1 MACGYVMSSWHHLI
15 ASCRRVDGFE
25 PKYPELVLKFH
36 LEEDRVMEKKNN
48 SGYNDSNCGCS
59 RQSFVS
65 VDNSEGSPGSVL
77 SDSRAEQ
84 VVTRGSSDRVSSM

>member
-1 MACGYVMSSWHHLI
+1 
-15 ASCRRVDGFE
+15 
-25 PKYPELVLKFH
+25 
-36 LEEDRVMEKKNN
+36 MEKKNN

-77 SDSRAEQ
+77 SDNRAEQ